1 MERPISGAEERGHA
15 DEADAAACAPTW
27 QEKFY
32 GVGGHYEAGR
42 DIFGGWFRGASARG
56 ARGGWGGG
64 GKKEEE
70 GRGRPANAFGGREGL
85 GHRFAVAWV
94 RVRAAFGDGYVCAP
108 RVVS

>member
-56 ARGGWGGG
+56 ARGVGEVGERKRRKGGG
-64 GKKEEE
+64 G
-70 GRGRPANAFGGREGL
+70 PPMHSAGGR
-85 GHRFAVAWV
+85 A
-94 RVRAAFGDGYVCAP
+94 
-108 RVVS
+108 